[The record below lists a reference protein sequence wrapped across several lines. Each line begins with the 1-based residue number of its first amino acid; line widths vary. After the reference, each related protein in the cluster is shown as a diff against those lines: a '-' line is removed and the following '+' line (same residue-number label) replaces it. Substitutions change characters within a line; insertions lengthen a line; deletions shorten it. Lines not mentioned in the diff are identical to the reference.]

1 MCYLEMSPQY
11 HSASCRAMLL
21 LKLLEGTGVD
31 DFTGLG
37 GKAATKTRREKKGLG
52 LVVNKPPLLLSIVTN
67 QTLKTVNISLHV
79 LKVRSN
85 MNNSHSEKVESIF

>member
-1 MCYLEMSPQY
+1 MQASVGVCYLEMSPQY

-37 GKAATKTRREKKGLG
+37 GKAATKTKREKR
-52 LVVNKPPLLLSIVTN
+52 VWV
-67 QTLKTVNISLHV
+67 SLHQAPSALV
-79 LKVRSN
+79 DRLCDKSN
-85 MNNSHSEKVESIF
+85 TENC